1 MGSTDSGHFDSEA
14 EESITNQEEDLSEE
28 VSLTTGIYSLYRA
41 AYCSPYTAGTLL
53 KLLVPCWR
61 IGLRES
67 WARLLFLFRIN
78 GNIPYESLSQQLVPR
93 SL

>member
-14 EESITNQEEDLSEE
+14 EESITNQEEDLPEG
-28 VSLTTGIYSLYRA
+28 VSLTTGTCSLYGTP
-41 AYCSPYTAGTLL
+41 YCSPCTASTLL
-53 KLLVPCWR
+53 KLLVPYWR

-78 GNIPYESLSQQLVPR
+78 DNIP
-93 SL
+93 